1 MDDDWNNDGLDAVLA
16 CLMPLPLPLPLVA
29 CSRSALSE
37 SKWDSGD

>member
-1 MDDDWNNDGLDAVLA
+1 MDDDWNSDGLDAVLA
-16 CLMPLPLPLPLVA
+16 CLMPLPLVA